1 MQYYMC
7 YNKAGKMTLYDG
19 DEMFCVVHVIRRNAR
34 MRVTCQTQAFVNSRP
49 NLPRYIRLNE

>member
-1 MQYYMC
+1 
-7 YNKAGKMTLYDG
+7 MTLYDG